1 MNGTG
6 LRLRYY
12 VQDKCT
18 KETQASAM
26 FLVTRDIVDSVL
38 EMRWQQ
44 VKSFNV
50 RCLILIEGGKDV

>member
-1 MNGTG
+1 
-6 LRLRYY
+6 

-38 EMRWQQ
+38 EMQWQQ